1 VDGILNINKP
11 GGKTS
16 FSIVAM
22 VRRLIRERRVG
33 HAGTLDITASGVLPV
48 CFGQGTR
55 VIEFLMDAHKVY
67 RAWVKLGIATDT
79 YDATGKIVQQGDAS
93 NISQEQLESALN
105 SFRGLIRQTPPMY
118 SALRY
123 QGRRLYELARAG
135 ITVNRKSR
143 LAKVYRLELLDFKP
157 PMVTL
162 EVECGQGTYIRSL
175 AHDLGQLL
183 GCGAH
188 LENLVRLK
196 YGPFDIKDAV
206 TLPQLEDAFSHNSWR
221 QLVYPIDIGLLHW
234 VAVVVD
240 DARERLIRNG
250 GSVVIENGLD
260 RVGLDRQCR
269 AYSHDGCFLA
279 VLNFNPESRQWQ
291 PEKVFV

>member
-11 GGKTS
+11 EGKTS

-33 HAGTLDITASGVLPV
+33 HAGTLDMMASGVLPV

-55 VIEFLMDAHKVY
+55 VVEFLMDANKVY
-67 RAWVKLGIATDT
+67 RARVKLGIATDT

-93 NISQEQLESALN
+93 NISQEKLKLALN

-123 QGRRLYELARAG
+123 EGKRLYKLARAG

-157 PMVTL
+157 LLVTL
-162 EVECGQGTYIRSL
+162 EVECGQGTYVRSL

-188 LENLVRLK
+188 LESLVRLK
-196 YGPFDIKDAV
+196 YGPFDIADAV
-206 TLPQLEDAFSHNSWR
+206 TLTQLEDAFSNDSWR

-234 VAVVVD
+234 KAVVVD
-240 DARERLIRNG
+240 DEQERVIKSG
-250 GSVVIENGLD
+250 GSVVIEDSTIGADNGK
-260 RVGLDRQCR
+260 RCR
-269 AYSHDGCFLA
+269 AYSQDDCFLA
-279 VLNFNPESRQWQ
+279 VLHFNPESRQWQ
-291 PEKVFV
+291 PEKVFL

>member
-48 CFGQGTR
+48 CFGKGTR

-79 YDATGKIVQQGDAS
+79 YDATGKIVQQEDAS

-118 SALRY
+118 SAIKN

-157 PMVTL
+157 PLVTL
-162 EVECGQGTYIRSL
+162 EIECGQGTYIRSL

-183 GCGAH
+183 GCGAY

-196 YGPFDIKDAV
+196 YGPFDIADAV
-206 TLPQLEDAFSHNSWR
+206 TLPQLEDAFNHDSWR

-234 VAVVVD
+234 AAVVVD
-240 DARERLIRNG
+240 DVRERLIRNG

-260 RVGLDRQCR
+260 RAGLDRRCR
-269 AYSHDGCFLA
+269 AYSQDGCFIA

-291 PEKVFV
+291 PEKVFL